1 MHPCIVCNMEA
12 VEHVAGVMTRR
23 QQLRMETTREIKA
36 IALRQM
42 AEGGPGAISLRGIA
56 REMRM
61 TARAIYSYFPTR
73 DDLITALISEIG
85 TSLADT
91 LGAAC
96 SALPETDPGGRLIA
110 WGQAFREWALAH
122 PESFRLFYGHPVPGY
137 QPPENGPVD
146 QTARRVCREL
156 TRLVSAAWPEARHRQ
171 PEGTSWSELRP
182 DYAAKIQAEL
192 PGVPPAAA
200 ALALR
205 VWGRMHG
212 LVALEIDGHI
222 HPVAHDPAALHHAEM
237 LDLVTSL
244 GLA

>member
-1 MHPCIVCNMEA
+1 MSIDEGERADGMMSRRERLR
-12 VEHVAGVMTRR
+12 VETS
-23 QQLRMETTREIKA
+23 REIKA

-42 AEGGPGAISLRGIA
+42 AQGGPGAISLRGIA
-56 REMRM
+56 REMGM

-73 DDLITALISEIG
+73 DDLITALISEIAA
-85 TSLADT
+85 SLADT
-91 LGAAC
+91 LE
-96 SALPETDPGGRLIA
+96 SASNAVPNTDPGGRLMA
-110 WGQAFREWALAH
+110 WGQALREWALAH

-156 TRLVSAAWPEARHRQ
+156 TRLVATAWPHARHNQ
-171 PEGTSWSELRP
+171 PDDTSWSDLHP
-182 DYAAKIQAEL
+182 DYVAKIQADL
-192 PGVPPAAA
+192 PDVPPAAA

-222 HPVAHDPAALHHAEM
+222 HPVAGNPAALHRAEM
-237 LDLVTSL
+237 LDLVRSL
-244 GLA
+244 GLS